1 MAYFQRFICD
11 FNMLI
16 SFGLVIFSLILAL
29 VLKKPTNVLRFV
41 AMVFGFL
48 GDLTLAFYINMDN
61 SFLWGVAFF
70 IICHIFYFLA
80 YKKEVKNLFN
90 KGFWIGE
97 GITYLFI
104 IGIIISFFK
113 GKIGP
118 GGPEYILLLGISIF
132 YGLIIGTVCS
142 AVTACAYE
150 KRTVLS
156 ILNVLGILFF
166 IISDFLIG
174 INFFNIDFQLRND
187 LIWIFYPIGQFLL
200 ILDWNKKGVKNEL

>member
-41 AMVFGFL
+41 AMTFGFL
-48 GDLTLAFYINMDN
+48 GDLALAFYILGPH

-70 IICHIFYFLA
+70 IICHVFYFLS
-80 YKKEVKNLFN
+80 YKKEIKNLFN

-97 GITYLFI
+97 TIILLFI
-104 IGIIISFFK
+104 IGLIIVSCLYPYPEPYSYFK
-113 GKIGP
+113 
-118 GGPEYILLLGISIF
+118 LGICIF
-132 YGLIIGTVCS
+132 YGLIIGFVCS

-150 KRTVLS
+150 KRSFLS
-156 ILNVLGILFF
+156 ILNVIGIISF
-166 IISDFLIG
+166 IISDFIIG
-174 INFFNIDFQLRND
+174 IGMMSSLHISR

-200 ILDWNKKGVKNEL
+200 ILDWNKKGEDKTKV